1 MCYEQRLLRYWA
13 TRRAEKRQ
21 RNEPVTSRDRPLSV
35 PIRPAATPE
44 VEHREKVEGELEE
57 IV

>member
-1 MCYEQRLLRYWA
+1 MCYEQEFLSYWA
-13 TRRAEKRQ
+13 ARRAEKRQ
-21 RNEPVTSRDRPLSV
+21 PNEPVNERDRSPPG

-44 VEHREKVEGELEE
+44 VERPEQVERELEE

>member
-1 MCYEQRLLRYWA
+1 MCYEQEFVRYWA
-13 TRRAEKRQ
+13 ARRAEKHQ
-21 RNEPVTSRDRPLSV
+21 RNEPVTERAGPPPR

-44 VEHREKVEGELEE
+44 AERPEKVERELEE